1 VQSGMAM
8 SELILLLIGSVLI
21 VGIILA
27 YRGIRGVPVLSDPK
41 CTRCGYDLRWIKPEV
56 NVVCPEC
63 GSDLTA
69 RRAIRFAEY
78 QRRPRL
84 VLAGLGLVVV
94 AFVAPV
100 GLRFLL
106 VRSRV
111 LPMTPASRASL
122 PTSGLIANLAT
133 TASQPWDWQELERR
147 LGAGRLSKQE
157 IAAAVDQLI
166 KHMQTKPEGWRGPL
180 DWASNFL
187 SAAEKGGFISD
198 EQFGRLALAFY
209 GPKPAVK
216 IHGRLRQGQP
226 FEFEIWSSTNWDL
239 LDLKMMVALSRLT
252 LDGTRQLE
260 VRVAQQSANRP
271 ADPDQLTGTRYWPI
285 SGKVFAEI
293 APGKHNLV
301 FEIDTGLHDGSRP
314 FKTGDI
320 NKPGQAKRWP
330 KTRHRWSTTVTVPIE
345 VVASDRQAIE
355 LVTDEKLD
363 PVKNGQLSVT
373 AKLFA
378 RSETKS
384 VLDLAIR
391 EKGLGVPIA
400 SEVVV
405 KIAGREVRRGMYCV
419 DPSGLR
425 RYDER
430 GGEIDR
436 PAPAITTIDVIL
448 TPSVDVAEND
458 TFYDRIWGKE
468 MVFQNVPLQREDLED
483 AVEAP
488 ATPPRGGA
496 AASRPR

>member
-1 VQSGMAM
+1 MRGGVAI
-8 SELILLLIGSVLI
+8 SEVILLLFLGSALI
-21 VGIILA
+21 VGVIFV

-41 CTRCGYDLRWIKPEV
+41 CTRCGYDLRWIKPDV

-84 VLAGLGLVVV
+84 IFIGLGLMAAAVI
-94 AFVAPV
+94 API
-100 GLRFLL
+100 GLQLL
-106 VRSRV
+106 AARSRPRAV
-111 LPMTPASRASL
+111 SATPASL
-122 PTSGLIANLAT
+122 PTSKLIANLAT

-147 LGAGRLSKQE
+147 LNAGQLSKRDT
-157 IAAAVDQLI
+157 AAAIDQLI
-166 KHMQTKPEGWRGPL
+166 KHMQTKPDGWRGPL
-180 DWASNFL
+180 HWADSFL
-187 SAAEKGGFISD
+187 SAADRSGSISD
-198 EQFGRLALAFY
+198 EQFGRVAIAFF
-209 GPKPAVK
+209 GPQPVVNV
-216 IHGRLRQGQP
+216 HGRVRQAQP
-226 FEFEIWSSTNWDL
+226 FEFEIRSGTTWDL
-239 LDLKMMVALSRLT
+239 LKLKLMLALSRLT
-252 LDGTRQLE
+252 LDGTRQIE
-260 VRVAQQSANRP
+260 IREPHQATTRP
-271 ADPDQLTGTRYWPI
+271 AAPDQLSGTAYWPI
-285 SGKVFAEI
+285 SGRIFTEI
-293 APGKHNLV
+293 PPGKHNLV

-320 NKPGQAKRWP
+320 NRPGQAKRWP

-355 LVTDEKLD
+355 LLTDEKLD
-363 PVKNGQLSVT
+363 PLKNGQLSVA

-384 VLDLAIR
+384 VLELAIR

-400 SEVVV
+400 SEVVA

-430 GGEIDR
+430 GEIDR
-436 PAPAITTIDVIL
+436 PAPEITMIDVIL
-448 TPSVDVAEND
+448 TPSVEMAERD

-468 MVFQNVPLQREDLED
+468 MVFQNVPLQREDLEE

-496 AASRPR
+496 AASWPR